1 MSETILKV
9 ENLVIRYG
17 EIRAV
22 KGISF
27 ELRRGEILALI
38 GANGAG
44 KTTTLRGLS
53 GMLPYEGAVEL
64 EGRTLKGLSADRI
77 VHLGMAHVPEGR
89 GVFGNLTVKENLQLA
104 TWQRKDKAEINAGS
118 ADVTYQ
124 VYALALGSA
133 APVGNL

>member
-64 EGRTLKGLSADRI
+64 RG
-77 VHLGMAHVPEGR
+77 VHL
-89 GVFGNLTVKENLQLA
+89 
-104 TWQRKDKAEINAGS
+104 KAYLPTASCTS
-118 ADVTYQ
+118 AWLMCLKVVEFSGD
-124 VYALALGSA
+124 L
-133 APVGNL
+133 P